1 MQMGHSHHIE
11 IYKKFEKKA
20 CSNRYCI
27 PVKYL
32 VPIAEKYPELKE
44 QFELARTDLEQMKK
58 GLQEGLISQWCRIV
72 NEVRTLIEEDLTSGE
87 KVWFVYDRYTLDI
100 KN

>member
-1 MQMGHSHHIE
+1 MQMGHSYHIE
-11 IYKKFEKKA
+11 IYKKLEKKS

-44 QFELARTDLEQMKK
+44 QFELARTDSEQMKK
-58 GLQEGLISQWCRIV
+58 GLKEDLISVWCAV
-72 NEVRTLIEEDLTSGE
+72 SKSLRTSLWGS
-87 KVWFVYDRYTLDI
+87 
-100 KN
+100 